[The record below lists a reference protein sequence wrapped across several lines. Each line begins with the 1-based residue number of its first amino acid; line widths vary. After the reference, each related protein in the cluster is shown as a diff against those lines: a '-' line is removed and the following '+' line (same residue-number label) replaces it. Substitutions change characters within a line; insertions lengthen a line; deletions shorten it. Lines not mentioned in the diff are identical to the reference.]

1 MDQLRKLHNNCKR
14 KLILDWVKPG
24 QHVLD
29 CGCGRGGD
37 IHKWN
42 LIKNLKVTAID
53 PDEDSLK
60 EAINRATESGYGI
73 WFLPPGDITKTLEWG
88 PYDVVCYNFAL
99 HYIFE
104 NMDTYTKS
112 VWAISQAVKPGGILI
127 GITPDN
133 TRLQSILDS
142 SSKFVDRLG
151 NSLEVKGG
159 KLMVYLTDGPYYA
172 QGAKEEPILDKD
184 LFLNSMK
191 AYGFKMLLW
200 EPMLKTP
207 NGLVSDIYSQ
217 FVFVK
222 Q

>member
-1 MDQLRKLHNNCKR
+1 MDQLRRLHNDCKR
-14 KLILDWVKPG
+14 KLILNWVSPG

-53 PDEDSLK
+53 PDEESLR
-60 EAINRATESGYGI
+60 EAVNRASESGYGI
-73 WFLPPGDITKTLEWG
+73 WFLPPGDISGALQWG

-104 NMDTYTKS
+104 TTEIYTKS
-112 VWAISQAVKPGGILI
+112 IWAISQAVKPGGYLI

-133 TRLQSILDS
+133 TRLKSILDS

-151 NSLEVKGG
+151 NSVEVKND
-159 KLMVYLTDGPYYA
+159 KLLVNLTDGPYYA
-172 QGAKEEPILDKD
+172 QGAKEEPLFNKD
-184 LFLNSMK
+184 LFLDSMK
-191 AYGFKMLLW
+191 ANGFKLVVW
-200 EPMLKTP
+200 EPMLKRA
-207 NGLVSDIYSQ
+207 NGLISDIYSQ